1 MGNSNDEAM
10 IVQAVQTCC
19 WRSNFHDII
28 NALFFPRFI
37 LYILFPFF
45 QLMEFGACGVGP
57 SRFSEVGPFYIKIEE

>member
-45 QLMEFGACGVGP
+45 QLMEF
-57 SRFSEVGPFYIKIEE
+57 

>member
-19 WRSNFHDII
+19 WRSNFDDII

-45 QLMEFGACGVGP
+45 QLMEFSACGVGH
-57 SRFSEVGPFYIKIEE
+57 SGFFEVGPLYINFEE